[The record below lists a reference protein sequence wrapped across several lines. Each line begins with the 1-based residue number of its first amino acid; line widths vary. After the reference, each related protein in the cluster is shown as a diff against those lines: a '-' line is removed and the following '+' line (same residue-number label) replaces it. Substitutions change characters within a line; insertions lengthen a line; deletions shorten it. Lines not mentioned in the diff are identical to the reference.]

1 MIMAPE
7 QFYEACN
14 LSGNPFRSNPTHASD
29 SRIDIWVGYEK
40 QQQQLVKFLTRTR
53 ADQVGNTN
61 FIMLYGGY
69 GTGKSHALLWAQNR
83 VLNVEA
89 EDFDAVCYF
98 IPTLK
103 KAKGLLSFAGAF
115 QDDIVAKSRL
125 VADIQAYRT
134 FLGSCI
140 NQYRIAN
147 KIPHDVR
154 DDAVIEKLIGA
165 VDLYNFA
172 KEIMAC
178 GDSEEK
184 VRKFIAP
191 STLNDYQAVVAFT
204 RLVNLFV
211 HEIKIEEK
219 VNRFK
224 KAAYLFID
232 ELDDLLR
239 TSVKE
244 ARLVND
250 SLRHLYDACPNA
262 FCIVIALSA
271 EIAEFSTIFE
281 DYILSRIQRRIELN
295 LLDKD
300 DAVQFVVE
308 IMDRSRTDPDGL
320 SGAFPFEHSAIDAIA
335 SQLVEITPRKVVN
348 TMQQVIEE
356 VRLSGLD
363 PAKGAITITDLDEAD
378 ILAEV
383 FGEGGIA

>member
-1 MIMAPE
+1 MILATD

-14 LSGNPFRSNPTHASD
+14 LTGNPFRSNPTHASD
-29 SRIDIWVGYEK
+29 SRIDIWVGYER
-40 QQQQLVKFLTRTR
+40 QQTQLIKFLTRTR

-83 VLNVEA
+83 ILNVEA
-89 EDFDAVCYF
+89 DEFESVCYF

-103 KAKGLLSFAGAF
+103 KAKGQLSFAGAF

-125 VADIQAYRT
+125 VADILAYRT
-134 FLGSCI
+134 FLGGCV
-140 NQYRIAN
+140 NQYRIAH
-147 KIPHDVR
+147 KIPHETR
-154 DDAVIEKLIGA
+154 DDVVIEKLIGA
-165 VDLYNFA
+165 IDLSNFA
-172 KEIMAC
+172 KEIMAS
-178 GDSEEK
+178 GDSDEK
-184 VRKFIAP
+184 IRKFIAP
-191 STLNDYQAVVAFT
+191 STLNDYQAVVTFT

-211 HEIKIEEK
+211 HEIRIEDK

-262 FCIVIALSA
+262 FCMVIALSA

-281 DYILSRIQRRIELN
+281 DYILSRIQRRIELS

-300 DAVQFVVE
+300 DAVAFVVE
-308 IMDRSRTDPDGL
+308 IMNKSRVDPSGL
-320 SGAFPFEHSAIDAIA
+320 TGAFPFEQSAIDAIA

-363 PAKGAITITDLDEAD
+363 PAKSAISITDLDDAD
-378 ILAEV
+378 ILSEV

>member
-1 MIMAPE
+1 MVMAPE
-7 QFYEACN
+7 QFYSACN
-14 LSGNPFRSNPTHASD
+14 LTGNPFRSNPTHSSD
-29 SRIDIWVGYEK
+29 SRIDIWVGYER
-40 QQQQLVKFLTRTR
+40 QQQQLLKFLARTR

-83 VLNVEA
+83 VLNVDAA
-89 EDFDAVCYF
+89 EYNAVCYF
-98 IPTLK
+98 VPTLK
-103 KAKGLLSFAGAF
+103 KAKGTLSFAGAF

-125 VADIQAYRT
+125 IADLQAYRT
-134 FLGSCI
+134 FLLGCVV
-140 NQYRIAN
+140 QYRTENNIA
-147 KIPHDVR
+147 HDVR
-154 DDAVIEKLIGA
+154 DEAVIEKLIGA
-165 VDLYNFA
+165 VDLFNFA
-172 KEIMAC
+172 RDLIAC

-184 VRKFIAP
+184 VRKFISPAG
-191 STLNDYQAVVAFT
+191 LNDYQAVVTFT

-211 HEIKIEEK
+211 HEIKIGNK
-219 VNRFK
+219 TNRFK

-262 FCIVIALSA
+262 FCMVIALSA

-281 DYILSRIQRRIELN
+281 DYILSRIQRRIELS

-308 IMDRSRTDPDGL
+308 IMDSSRVDPAGQT
-320 SGAFPFEHSAIDAIA
+320 GAFPFEHNAIDAIA

-363 PAKGAITITDLDEAD
+363 PAKGAIGIADLDDAD
-378 ILAEV
+378 ILSEV